1 MGKTE
6 SKPKPSADRHLSY
19 IINSGQHG
27 VKPEPV
33 QLAEKRWAVQ
43 STNQHPRLIDTSPIL
58 WSKVGSTESK
68 PLPLSDRQLVW
79 KHWAVQST
87 NQHPWLIHTSP
98 IKLGT
103 AQYKP
108 APAADRHLSYKTR
121 QCTVQTHIRGW
132 CLPKKLG
139 SIPNKYSRIVLVKDV
154 PPAKPGQY
162 RVLGWNWW
170 KTFVG
175 HYFRQH

>member
-79 KHWAVQST
+79 KHWAVHST

-132 CLPKKLG
+132 CLPKKTGQHSKQVLSD
-139 SIPNKYSRIVLVKDV
+139 SIGERCSSSKTWAVQSPWVKLVKNIC
-154 PPAKPGQY
+154 
-162 RVLGWNWW
+162 RTLL
-170 KTFVG
+170 
-175 HYFRQH
+175 